1 MIKNLIF
8 DVGNV
13 LIEYRW
19 HQMLLDY
26 GLTKEEAAIA
36 GPLFFEH
43 ETWKELDLGNMP
55 VEDVICLYE
64 QRLPQ
69 YAELIRWFL
78 THLELMPISRP
89 DVWEKVHALKQKGY
103 KIYLLSNYNE
113 DFFRVH
119 TQDADFLKDIDGKVV
134 SYEIHKIRG
143 LGHSFVGSVHL
154 LMALCAAKDESG
166 LLLRS
171 AAVTEKFVHDAA
183 AVLCGVGTAELPLP
197 QGFSREA
204 VTSWTSWSTTCSYSA
219 ETDL

>member
-19 HQMLLDY
+19 NQMLLDY
-26 GLTKEEAAIA
+26 GLTKEEAAVA

-64 QRLPQ
+64 QQLPQ
-69 YAELIRWFL
+69 YAGLIRWFL
-78 THLELMPISRP
+78 TLLELMPVPRP
-89 DVWEKVHALKQKGY
+89 DVWEKVHALKEKGY

-119 TQDADFLKDIDGKVV
+119 TQGASFLEDIDGKVV
-134 SYEIHKIRG
+134 SYEIHKIKPYPEIYQYLLDKYNLKPEESVFFDDRPENTQTAKE
-143 LGHSFVGSVHL
+143 LGMKTYTIISKEYL
-154 LMALCAAKDESG
+154 LDVLDEF
-166 LLLRS
+166 L
-171 AAVTEKFVHDAA
+171 K
-183 AVLCGVGTAELPLP
+183 
-197 QGFSREA
+197 
-204 VTSWTSWSTTCSYSA
+204 
-219 ETDL
+219 

>member
-19 HQMLLDY
+19 NQMLLDY
-26 GLTKEEAAIA
+26 GLTKEEAAVA

-64 QRLPQ
+64 QQLPQ
-69 YAELIRWFL
+69 YAGLIRWFL
-78 THLELMPISRP
+78 THLELMPVPRP
-89 DVWEKVHALKQKGY
+89 DVWEKVHALKEKGY

-119 TQDADFLKDIDGKVV
+119 TQGASFLEDIDGKVV
-134 SYEIHKIRG
+134 SYEIHKIKPYPEIYQYLLDKYNLKPEESVFLDDRPENTQTAKE
-143 LGHSFVGSVHL
+143 LGMKTYTIISKEYL
-154 LMALCAAKDESG
+154 LDVLDEF
-166 LLLRS
+166 L
-171 AAVTEKFVHDAA
+171 K
-183 AVLCGVGTAELPLP
+183 
-197 QGFSREA
+197 
-204 VTSWTSWSTTCSYSA
+204 
-219 ETDL
+219 

>member
-26 GLTKEEAAIA
+26 GLTKEEAAVA
-36 GPLFFEH
+36 GPLFFDH

-64 QRLPQ
+64 KQLPQ
-69 YAELIRWFL
+69 YAGLIRWFL
-78 THLELMPISRP
+78 THLELMPIPRP
-89 DVWEKVHALKQKGY
+89 DVWEKVHALKEKGY

-119 TQDADFLKDIDGKVV
+119 TQGASFLKDIDGKVV
-134 SYEIHKIRG
+134 SYEIHKIKPYPEIYQYLLDKYSLKPEESVFFDDRPENTQTAKE
-143 LGHSFVGSVHL
+143 LGMKTYTITSKEYL
-154 LMALCAAKDESG
+154 LGVLDEF
-166 LLLRS
+166 L
-171 AAVTEKFVHDAA
+171 K
-183 AVLCGVGTAELPLP
+183 
-197 QGFSREA
+197 
-204 VTSWTSWSTTCSYSA
+204 
-219 ETDL
+219 